1 MQSYSL
7 EPLELEPDTY
17 QFYQR
22 SLDILNQNQVPF
34 LIGGSFAFQRYTKIT
49 RYTKDLDLFIRS
61 CDCQKILDL
70 FAEIGYQAEL
80 AVPHWLAKLHQG
92 DDFIDLIFNSSAGHS
107 EVDDSWFK
115 GAVTDEM
122 FGVPV
127 QLCPVEEIIWLKSYV
142 MARDRFDG
150 ADIAHLL
157 RAYSNRLD
165 WKHLLKR
172 FGNQWRV
179 LFSHLILFGFI
190 YPSEQRQIP
199 NWVMQEFTEKLR
211 QEITSDET
219 PEKLCRGTL
228 LAPMQYQIDVEQW
241 GYKDARLHP
250 KGNLTTAEVADWID
264 HLQQE
269 NDEG

>member
-1 MQSYSL
+1 MPSYSIQ
-7 EPLELEPDTY
+7 PLELEPDTY

-22 SLDILNQNQVPF
+22 SLDSLNQQQIPF
-34 LIGGSFAFQRYTKIT
+34 LIGGTFAFQRYTKIV

-61 CDCQKILDL
+61 CDHEKILQL
-70 FAEIGYQAEL
+70 FSEAGYQTEL
-80 AVPHWLAKLHQG
+80 AVPHWLAKIYQG

-115 GAVTDEM
+115 SAVTDEM

-157 RAYSNRLD
+157 HAHGNRLD
-165 WKHLLKR
+165 WKHLLER
-172 FGNQWRV
+172 FGDQWRV

-190 YPSEQRQIP
+190 YPGERSQVP
-199 NWVMQEFTEKLR
+199 NWVMQELTQRLQ
-211 QEITSDET
+211 QETASAVTS
-219 PEKLCRGTL
+219 EKLCRGTL
-228 LAPMQYQIDVEQW
+228 LAPMQYQIDTEQW

-250 KGNLTTAEVADWID
+250 RGNLTATQVENWVD

-269 NDEG
+269 NNEG